1 MDSEHSLSSSSAS
14 RYIKKINYCCH
25 YFLFFV
31 GRTQD
36 CLDRNYGTRENFYYH
51 FDRLYFFSG
60 GVFIIW
66 DRMFGTFQ
74 SEDDT
79 QVVYGL
85 VDLLHSFDLLRV
97 QFNCFYQLKEKF
109 FRMEGAENKLYA
121 LIKGPS
127 WSPGSCR
134 LGSRKFVPKVRILK
148 TLVHCRLFD
157 HVGYKRS

>member
-1 MDSEHSLSSSSAS
+1 MDSEYSVSSSSAS
-14 RYIKKINYCCH
+14 WYIYKINVNI
-25 YFLFFV
+25 FVPFFV

-36 CLDRNYGTRENFYYH
+36 CLDRNYGTREI
-51 FDRLYFFSG
+51 FFNLIFCFCSG

-85 VDLLHSFDLLRV
+85 VGLLHSFDLLWI

-148 TLVHCRLFD
+148 TLVHCHLFD